1 MDKWQL
7 LAQPSCHQEMFQ
19 CMPLTVEINQAQ
31 RVEPAKAVS
40 PSSHEKHFT
49 IESLR
54 KDRDLASWKL
64 PFLWKLHEM
73 LDDVEQTGNQHIVS
87 WLEHGR
93 AFRVHRP
100 KSFVQKIVPYYFRQ
114 SKYKSFQR
122 QLELYEFT
130 RTPRGPEA
138 GAYSHPKFVRGINT
152 LCLSMSP
159 KKIKGKLS
167 KRNMMA
173 IPNHHQHQ
181 YPASFYP
188 SKSIIQHATTR
199 PRTAPSG
206 DTSEWMTKIQ
216 RILVTG
222 ASLAVQLEEQSRKE
236 NAGPLDGDIVYIFG
250 GMPFRYLDLK
260 PEKPESDDDDD
271 EMSVSDTAVL

>member
-1 MDKWQL
+1 LPQ
-7 LAQPSCHQEMFQ
+7 
-19 CMPLTVEINQAQ
+19 TVEINQAQ
-31 RVEPAKAVS
+31 RVESAKAVS
-40 PSSHEKHFT
+40 PPSHEKHFT

-54 KDRDLASWKL
+54 KDRGLASSKL
-64 PFLWKLHEM
+64 PFLLKLHGM

-122 QLELYEFT
+122 QLNLYEFT

-138 GAYSHPKFVRGINT
+138 GSYSHPKFVRGINT

-159 KKIKGKLS
+159 KKLKGKLS

-173 IPNHHQHQ
+173 IPNHQQHQ
-181 YPASFYP
+181 NPASFYP
-188 SKSIIQHATTR
+188 SKSIIQHPTAI
-199 PRTAPSG
+199 PHTAPSGG

-216 RILVTG
+216 RIPLVTG
-222 ASLAVQLEEQSRKE
+222 ASLAVQLEEQSRRE
-236 NAGPLDGDIVYIFG
+236 DGNPLAGDIVYIFG

-271 EMSVSDTAVL
+271 EMSVSDTAVV